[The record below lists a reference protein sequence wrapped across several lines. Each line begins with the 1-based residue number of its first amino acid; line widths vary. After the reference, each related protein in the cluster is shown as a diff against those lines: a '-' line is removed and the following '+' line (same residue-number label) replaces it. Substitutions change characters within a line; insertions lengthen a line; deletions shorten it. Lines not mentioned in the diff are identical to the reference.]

1 MKLMKNKTVTF
12 LILISLCLLTLFST
26 IGPNYVLA
34 NSSVPIIEETDVLED
49 LEDMSIDG
57 KPFSLEEY
65 SYNEKKET
73 QILSFMEY
81 CYSPF
86 ADKQEDYSLY
96 VYIYNPRNLKFDLNS
111 ASNNIEFSI
120 TGKADKDYNK
130 YNLILIDVCNRPNYE
145 NLFFKFKVKLSE
157 AQKEYFLKTLNSET
171 RVYNVSSFELLE
183 KDKSNAHDYKNA
195 LTYKYSGYAKGCG
208 ANENAESTLT
218 VVSDYLTTMKLDVYD
233 TVYRPDGHNSESVF
247 TQDSLHSVYFAV
259 SNDYDVYGAINAIHA
274 RWLVAKLAPGLVT
287 ANKEAFNAIEPFVG
301 KEISTDDNLDYI
313 YCGNFRKYGDLDSTE
328 FFWDWSFNAHGEK
341 NINPLYLLFDAS
353 NSSSIDKYVLDSEK
367 IRTKLLES
375 KDIYDGEL
383 VLDKYAR
390 CMFSSVDSEFTD
402 KNISFDYEY
411 NLKSFKVGD
420 SFWKKLWNLE
430 EDYSSEF
437 SNIQAI
443 YAVQPNDLI
452 GDEEEIAFKLKIGLH
467 DVDNFIKFYEA
478 NKNNNTIYLFRYRES
493 SYFSQAATSFS
504 SSDFWALVG
513 GLLGWNNT
521 VNLDAYFFQEEIDL
535 EFDIIDITFV
545 KDNVKTVIPVIMDPM
560 DIIPDATPPLNNNGC
575 QKNRLL
581 TTLFSI
587 ILVFVLFWILSA
599 FGGFKLIGNV
609 LVFVVTAPFKFV
621 KWIIGLFKGGG
632 KK

>member
-86 ADKQEDYSLY
+86 ADKLEDYSLY

-287 ANKEAFNAIEPFVG
+287 ANKEAFNAIEPSVG

-367 IRTKLLES
+367 IRTKLL
-375 KDIYDGEL
+375 
-383 VLDKYAR
+383 
-390 CMFSSVDSEFTD
+390 
-402 KNISFDYEY
+402 
-411 NLKSFKVGD
+411 
-420 SFWKKLWNLE
+420 
-430 EDYSSEF
+430 
-437 SNIQAI
+437 
-443 YAVQPNDLI
+443 
-452 GDEEEIAFKLKIGLH
+452 
-467 DVDNFIKFYEA
+467 
-478 NKNNNTIYLFRYRES
+478 
-493 SYFSQAATSFS
+493 
-504 SSDFWALVG
+504 
-513 GLLGWNNT
+513 
-521 VNLDAYFFQEEIDL
+521 
-535 EFDIIDITFV
+535 
-545 KDNVKTVIPVIMDPM
+545 
-560 DIIPDATPPLNNNGC
+560 
-575 QKNRLL
+575 
-581 TTLFSI
+581 
-587 ILVFVLFWILSA
+587 
-599 FGGFKLIGNV
+599 
-609 LVFVVTAPFKFV
+609 
-621 KWIIGLFKGGG
+621 
-632 KK
+632 